1 MGPLELVAILATR
14 WRHLPFASRTFCHHM
29 MPHPLFAHFGH
40 QMELL
45 ALIAN
50 LATRR
55 HHLHQLQIGS
65 PSGTTC
71 IGSKFGHQLAPFALL
86 PKLAT
91 RLHHC
96 IATLP
101 WIALLAL
108 SVSIELVSSSAR
120 VTSVKSTKG
129 LLLSDI
135 RTQRSDQGHLGP
147 IKTPCIFYCC
157 WKISVGIELV
167 SSSARVT
174 SVKSQHSVGVWEIRT
189 HRSDPRDTWVR

>member
-55 HHLHQLQIGS
+55 HHLHQLQIRS

-71 IGSKFGHQLAPFALL
+71 IGSKFGHQLAPFALF

-120 VTSVKSTKG
+120 VTSVKFHKG
-129 LLLSDI
+129 VLVSDRHPDPKI
-135 RTQRSDQGHLGP
+135 GPKVYLGP
-147 IKTPCIFYCC
+147 IKTGEMVRGAFPKMTHALLDHSNNPLHQFPHKIIFE
-157 WKISVGIELV
+157 KP
-167 SSSARVT
+167 
-174 SVKSQHSVGVWEIRT
+174 SQY
-189 HRSDPRDTWVR
+189 

>member
-55 HHLHQLQIGS
+55 HHLHQLQIRS

-120 VTSVKSTKG
+120 VTSVKSYKP
-129 LLLSDI
+129 LVVSD
-135 RTQRSDQGHLGP
+135 GHPDPKIGPQVYLGP
-147 IKTPCIFYCC
+147 IKINIARGTTDPEIESVHLSNLLNDS
-157 WKISVGIELV
+157 IS
-167 SSSARVT
+167 
-174 SVKSQHSVGVWEIRT
+174 
-189 HRSDPRDTWVR
+189 